1 MNGLIARDIISE
13 IIIGDNLRSLINL
26 TRVCILRINSSLNMA
41 SSIVNPR
48 LISISNTVAHSAA
61 GRIH

>member
-26 TRVCILRINSSLNMA
+26 TRVCI
-41 SSIVNPR
+41 
-48 LISISNTVAHSAA
+48 
-61 GRIH
+61 